1 MAEFAVNTTQLKNC
15 SAQISALQ
23 RELGGVA
30 SRLGALQL
38 NSVLRVR
45 ASAALVNRITDC
57 RWAVEHQ
64 SGDLSSLARSLDE
77 IAGLYNTYETRLTDP
92 RTEAQP
98 QPQGSAE
105 GGSSSG
111 GTDEGNFPDWFKTV
125 LELMGVAG
133 EECGPLLTLVGL
145 LGLFDGTAEGYADG
159 SKNIFA
165 GLSNIFYEGFT
176 FASDGAIQV
185 KWADMFGFGPNGIGK
200 FDWDAAFDDWLMKN
214 KFGGKNTWTQNV
226 GVACKWASYALSFVA
241 SGVQNY
247 DEFDGDMGNARFW
260 GETLIQ
266 GGVDIGLG
274 ALAGIAAAAL
284 LPATWPAIAV
294 GAVGAGV
301 VWAANGVCEWITGE
315 SIGEHVADFLCDGT
329 EAIADFAQNVGDAVA
344 DGVETAW
351 NNVCDWVDG
360 WW

>member
-15 SAQISALQ
+15 STQISALQ

-145 LGLFDGTAEGYADG
+145 LGLFDGTGEGAASG
-159 SKNIFA
+159 LKNIFS
-165 GLSNIFYEGFT
+165 GISNIFSEGI
-176 FASDGAIQV
+176 ALADDGAVQI
-185 KWADMFGFGPNGIGK
+185 KWTELFGLGDHKLEGDGWSKVWKKFLDKHRIGG
-200 FDWDAAFDDWLMKN
+200 DN
-214 KFGGKNTWTQNV
+214 NWTQNAGAV
-226 GVACKWASYALSFVA
+226 CKWASYALAFVS
-241 SGVQNY
+241 SGIDNY
-247 DEFDGDMGNARFW
+247 EEYQRGQIDGGRFV
-260 GETLIQ
+260 GETIIE
-266 GGVDIGLG
+266 GVADIGLG
-274 ALAGIAAAAL
+274 ALAGIVAGAL

-294 GAVGAGV
+294 GAIGAIAYWGIDALV
-301 VWAANGVCEWITGE
+301 DKFTGQRIVE
-315 SIGEHVADFLCDGT
+315 YASDIVYGVADV
-329 EAIADFAQNVGDAVA
+329 AVNVGSAVA

>member
-111 GTDEGNFPDWFKTV
+111 GTDEGNFPDWFKTI

-145 LGLFDGTAEGYADG
+145 LGLFDGTGEGTASG
-159 SKNIFA
+159 LKNIFS
-165 GLSNIFYEGFT
+165 GIFSEPHIIF
-176 FASDGAIQV
+176 
-185 KWADMFGFGPNGIGK
+185 
-200 FDWDAAFDDWLMKN
+200 
-214 KFGGKNTWTQNV
+214 
-226 GVACKWASYALSFVA
+226 
-241 SGVQNY
+241 
-247 DEFDGDMGNARFW
+247 
-260 GETLIQ
+260 
-266 GGVDIGLG
+266 
-274 ALAGIAAAAL
+274 
-284 LPATWPAIAV
+284 
-294 GAVGAGV
+294 
-301 VWAANGVCEWITGE
+301 
-315 SIGEHVADFLCDGT
+315 
-329 EAIADFAQNVGDAVA
+329 
-344 DGVETAW
+344 
-351 NNVCDWVDG
+351 
-360 WW
+360 